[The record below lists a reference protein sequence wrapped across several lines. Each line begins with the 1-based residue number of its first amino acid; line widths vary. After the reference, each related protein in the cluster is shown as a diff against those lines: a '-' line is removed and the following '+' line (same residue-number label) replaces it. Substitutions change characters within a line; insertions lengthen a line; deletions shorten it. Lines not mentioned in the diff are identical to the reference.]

1 MINLSLECLQ
11 LGNDGEQTDQVC
23 SGNSP
28 CSSYSGLVGSFK
40 PPGPAAVTIPYSAK
54 MGAKGVDQGDPMTD
68 EEIPRFGQQES
79 NRAAPGSSL
88 RRSAWSTA

>member
-1 MINLSLECLQ
+1 M
-11 LGNDGEQTDQVC
+11 
-23 SGNSP
+23 
-28 CSSYSGLVGSFK
+28 
-40 PPGPAAVTIPYSAK
+40 TIPYSAK